1 VIKRRRL
8 LLGLWG
14 MLLCMATLACW
25 SSDTLFI
32 QLTATPLPTPTQPV
46 GEEVEGLFKVGDTA
60 QIAAQGVGSVY
71 LTEAPEP
78 VTRRN
83 RVANANCYPNSTV
96 TIMALQRFDDITY
109 YQVACNV
116 NAPGWLAES
125 FLIAPA

>member
-1 VIKRRRL
+1 MIL
-8 LLGLWG
+8 SL
-14 MLLCMATLACW
+14 ATLACW

-32 QLTATPLPTPTQPV
+32 KLTATPVPTPTLPV
-46 GEEVEGLFKVGDTA
+46 MEVEGRFKIGDTV
-60 QIAAQGVGSVY
+60 QIAAEGVGSVY

-96 TIMALQRFDDITY
+96 TIAAVQRVDEITY

-116 NAPGWLAES
+116 DAPGWVAEQ
-125 FLIAPA
+125 FLKIPS

>member
-1 VIKRRRL
+1 MIERRRL
-8 LLGLWG
+8 SLVLSIMMLGV
-14 MLLCMATLACW
+14 ATLACW

-32 QLTATPLPTPTQPV
+32 QLTATPLPTPTLPV
-46 GEEVEGLFKVGDTA
+46 VEVEGLFKVGDTVL
-60 QIAAQGVGSVY
+60 IVAQGVGSVY

-96 TIMALQRFDDITY
+96 TIAAVQRVDDITY

-116 NAPGWLAES
+116 NAPGWVAEQ
-125 FLIAPA
+125 FLVTPA

>member
-1 VIKRRRL
+1 MTRRL
-8 LLGLWG
+8 SLV
-14 MLLCMATLACW
+14 LCMMALGVAALACW

-32 QLTATPLPTPTQPV
+32 TLTATPLPTPTLPV
-46 GEEVEGLFKVGDTA
+46 VEVESLYKVGDTA

-96 TIMALQRFDDITY
+96 TIMAVQRIDDVTY

-116 NAPGWLAES
+116 NAPGWLAEQ
-125 FLIAPA
+125 FLKAPS

>member
-1 VIKRRRL
+1 MIRQRRFSL
-8 LLGLWG
+8 LLCVLVLG
-14 MLLCMATLACW
+14 MATLACW
-25 SSDTLFI
+25 SSDSLFI
-32 QLTATPLPTPTQPV
+32 QLTPTPEPTPTLPV
-46 GEEVEGLFKVGDTA
+46 IELESLFRVGDTA

-96 TIMALQRFDDITY
+96 TIAAVQRVDEITY

-116 NAPGWLAES
+116 NAPGWVAEQ
-125 FLIAPA
+125 FLKASS

>member
-1 VIKRRRL
+1 VIRQRRL
-8 LLGLWG
+8 SL
-14 MLLCMATLACW
+14 LLCLMTLGMATLACW

-32 QLTATPLPTPTQPV
+32 QLTATPIPTPTLPV
-46 GEEVEGLFKVGDTA
+46 VEVDSLFKIGDSA

-96 TIMALQRFDDITY
+96 TIAAVQRVDDITY

-116 NAPGWLAES
+116 NAPGWVAEE
-125 FLIAPA
+125 FLKTSS

>member
-1 VIKRRRL
+1 
-8 LLGLWG
+8 
-14 MLLCMATLACW
+14 MATLACW
-25 SSDTLFI
+25 SSNTLFI
-32 QLTATPLPTPTQPV
+32 QLTATPAPTPTLPV
-46 GEEVEGLFKVGDTA
+46 VELESLYKIGDRV

-96 TIMALQRFDDITY
+96 TIMAVQRVDEITY

-116 NAPGWLAES
+116 DLPGWVAEQ
-125 FLIAPA
+125 FLKAPS

>member
-1 VIKRRRL
+1 
-8 LLGLWG
+8 
-14 MLLCMATLACW
+14 MATLACW

-32 QLTATPLPTPTQPV
+32 QLTATPVATATLPV
-46 GEEVEGLFKVGDTA
+46 VELESLYQVGDTV
-60 QIAAQGVGSVY
+60 QVAAQGVGSVY

-96 TIMALQRFDDITY
+96 TIAAVQRVDEITY

-116 NAPGWLAES
+116 NAPGWVEEQ
-125 FLIAPA
+125 FLKAPS

>member
-1 VIKRRRL
+1 
-8 LLGLWG
+8 
-14 MLLCMATLACW
+14 MATLACW

-32 QLTATPLPTPTQPV
+32 QLTATPPPTPTLPV
-46 GEEVEGLFKVGDTA
+46 VEVDSLFKIGDTA

-96 TIMALQRFDDITY
+96 TIAAVQRVDEVTY

-116 NAPGWLAES
+116 NAPGWVAEQ
-125 FLIAPA
+125 FLKAPS

>member
-1 VIKRRRL
+1 
-8 LLGLWG
+8 
-14 MLLCMATLACW
+14 MAALACW

-32 QLTATPLPTPTQPV
+32 QLTATPLPTPTIPV
-46 GEEVEGLFKVGDTA
+46 VEVDSLYKVGDTA

-96 TIMALQRFDDITY
+96 TIEAVQIVDDVTY
-109 YQVACNV
+109 YQVACNA
-116 NAPGWLAES
+116 NAPGWLAEQ
-125 FLIAPA
+125 FLKAPA